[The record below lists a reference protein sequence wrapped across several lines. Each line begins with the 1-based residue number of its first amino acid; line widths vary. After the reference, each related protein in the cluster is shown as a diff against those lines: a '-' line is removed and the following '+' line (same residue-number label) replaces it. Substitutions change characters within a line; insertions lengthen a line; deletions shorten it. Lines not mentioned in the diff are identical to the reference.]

1 MEKILWVCLGVTLW
15 VGGLA
20 AFLFWPAAS
29 AWRLHR
35 RTGEKM
41 RESVVELD
49 RERKRGARMTDHRYD
64 PKQFRRR

>member
-35 RTGEKM
+35 KTAEKLGAA
-41 RESVVELD
+41 R
-49 RERKRGARMTDHRYD
+49 RGVGGADYRYD